1 MRIPYWQTRDANV
14 ACDVTRE
21 SSFSED
27 TTAAA
32 AAAAA
37 VAVAAA
43 AVEAVRYA
51 VMRICVSVLVDADRE
66 LLMLRGGR

>member
-1 MRIPYWQTRDANV
+1 LRIPYWQTRDANV

-32 AAAAA
+32 AAAAVA
-37 VAVAAA
+37 VAVA